1 MKRVTRRVEEK
12 EKEYSCSFEGDHD
25 LGQISGS
32 ARCQRTTRE
41 KRECDAKAREH
52 KEEVK
57 KERGVRKRKK
67 RGREGEWE
75 GEERK
80 NGKGERRMCSEKITI
95 PKDVCSREM
104 DIEISSMRAPWKF
117 LLILS

>member
-1 MKRVTRRVEEK
+1 M
-12 EKEYSCSFEGDHD
+12 
-25 LGQISGS
+25 
-32 ARCQRTTRE
+32 
-41 KRECDAKAREH
+41 KAREH

-67 RGREGEWE
+67 REKEGE
-75 GEERK
+75 GEEGRRK
-80 NGKGERRMCSEKITI
+80 EKWKRKRERRMCSEKITI